1 MQDAENAVEEELD
14 AIKTTLLED
23 HELQKVKNKTE
34 SVTIFEDMSIMSRA
48 TNLSFYELMG
58 NAELM
63 NEELS
68 KYHAVTIDEIRAT
81 AQKTFTPENSNTLYY
96 FRK

>member
-1 MQDAENAVEEELD
+1 MDSL
-14 AIKTTLLED
+14 KTTLLKD

-58 NAELM
+58 NANLM
-63 NEELS
+63 NEELP
-68 KYHAVTIDEIRAT
+68 KYQLVTNDAILAT
-81 AQKTFTPENSNTLYY
+81 AQETFKPENSNTLYY